1 MNQHQPHFFVANERL
16 FCKQSL
22 PKKRATAQ
30 SCAESKRPHTTGVQE
45 QEKKKPIQVNS
56 LSTARREI
64 AVVACIV
71 TQSLVFSGPN
81 SPRLRGIV
89 SLMLPPCS
97 LSPSGASGS
106 AEGFGLMGVLEASRL
121 RRDRRQALSCHDS
134 YYAVLNCVSYQASEV
149 FRDSCRLNW
158 RICCLPLVYSRASN
172 SPSICMFSLS
182 TYIKESMVRR

>member
-1 MNQHQPHFFVANERL
+1 MNQHQPHFFVANGRL
-16 FCKQSL
+16 FCKQSLPKQSL

-71 TQSLVFSGPN
+71 TQSLVFSGPI
-81 SPRLRGIV
+81 SPRIRGID
-89 SLMLPPCS
+89 SLMLPTCS
-97 LSPSGASGS
+97 FSPSGASGS

-121 RRDRRQALSCHDS
+121 RRDRRQAPALSCHNS

-158 RICCLPLVYSRASN
+158 RIWCLPVYSRGGGNNVYFIS
-172 SPSICMFSLS
+172 
-182 TYIKESMVRR
+182 V

>member
-1 MNQHQPHFFVANERL
+1 MNQHQPHFFVANGRL
-16 FCKQSL
+16 FCKQSLPKQSL

-30 SCAESKRPHTTGVQE
+30 SCAESKRPHTTSVQE
-45 QEKKKPIQVNS
+45 QEKKKTYSSEEP

-81 SPRLRGIV
+81 SPRLRGKV

-134 YYAVLNCVSYQASEV
+134 YFMRS
-149 FRDSCRLNW
+149 
-158 RICCLPLVYSRASN
+158 
-172 SPSICMFSLS
+172 
-182 TYIKESMVRR
+182 